1 MDQSLDSMYIT
12 ITHVCDPCEYLI
24 LDNVCTSE
32 ELDKC
37 FSEVEL
43 LSPILKN
50 PNKTL
55 SASDENGKLKKK
67 NKGVFLN
74 EIYSPELIQHSP
86 IHIATSK
93 ILGTAKNQQYTVYS
107 QMNFLNLINNLS
119 VLLSAY
125 KNGDYYLSHKD
136 NSTLSL
142 LFWFGKH
149 NFIGGDLLL
158 KDFNHTIPFVSNRGI
173 IFPSY
178 YDHEVTKI
186 ESSVEDYVRYTA
198 TGLLQIS
205 GLSNQPTTIGT
216 SDF

>member
-1 MDQSLDSMYIT
+1 MAQGLNNMHIT
-12 ITHVCDPCEYLI
+12 FTHVCDPCEYLI
-24 LDNVCTSE
+24 LDNVCTSK

-43 LSPILKN
+43 LSSMLKD

-55 SASDENGKLKKK
+55 SARDENGKIKKK
-67 NKGVFLN
+67 NKGIFLN

-86 IHIATSK
+86 IYVATSK
-93 ILGTAKNQQYTVYS
+93 VLGTAKKQQYTVYS
-107 QMNFLNLINNLS
+107 QMNFLNLTNSLF

-125 KNGDYYLSHKD
+125 KNGDHYLSHKD

-149 NFIGGDLLL
+149 DFTGGDLLL

-186 ESSVEDYVRYTA
+186 ESKVEDYVRYTA
-198 TGLLQIS
+198 TGFLQIS
-205 GLSNQPTTIGT
+205 GLSNQPTTVGT
-216 SDF
+216 NDF